1 MASNISQLPK
11 NVPAKSL
18 PLFGDDLKKI
28 NQQHKQCSD
37 KNQVSQTTLM
47 KSTGRTKATVMIK
60 TQRQGY
66 PQWSIFLQREGEIS
80 RATNTF
86 QKIKF
91 CLKYFLSKYDQ
102 ILKKKCELIQLF
114 AWCKSSFFYI
124 SAWTA
129 LTQHSM
135 FCW

>member
-18 PLFGDDLKKI
+18 LLFGDDLKKI

-37 KNQVSQTTLM
+37 KNQVSQTTLT
-47 KSTGRTKATVMIK
+47 KATGRTKATVMIK

-66 PQWSIFLQREGEIS
+66 PQWSFFLQGEGEIS

-86 QKIKF
+86 QKMKF
-91 CLKYFLSKYDQ
+91 YVKYFLSKYDQ
-102 ILKKKCELIQLF
+102 ILKKMRINSTFWLMQKLIFL
-114 AWCKSSFFYI
+114 YI
-124 SAWTA
+124 CMNCIDS
-129 LTQHSM
+129 TQ
-135 FCW
+135 